1 MGAVGPLEQFS
12 AKTGLTVQS
21 IVIVAG
27 LSFIVGVMESGMQ
40 PFESP
45 VYIAAAALT
54 YVASTQW
61 GLWDGLFVA
70 CGVFTV
76 LVMGSIFRTDAS
88 LYSFMS
94 EMPADFV
101 LFFAL
106 GILPG
111 FAVELYSGNTR
122 EIDAERANLRK
133 KIAELNTR
141 LAQVSKDKRAAAD
154 ANKPDEGKWN
164 RRGNQ
169 LGDAGRRMVA
179 ADSLTEVLETLGST
193 LYDSLQPERFFL
205 AVSNGLGGLQVSR
218 VEPAPEN
225 DLDQIAAEDAI
236 LKDVARAGK
245 PLVLAAPGAIGSDGL
260 SANVFVPVIVNK
272 QLIALVGLEVSEQ
285 AAKEELDFVTIVAH
299 LAQEVSGRF
308 GLPS

>member
-1 MGAVGPLEQFS
+1 MGAVSPLDQFS
-12 AKTGLTVQS
+12 AKTGLTIQS
-21 IVIVAG
+21 ILVVVG
-27 LSFIVGVMESGMQ
+27 LGFIVGVTESGMQ

-54 YVASTQW
+54 YVASAQW
-61 GLWDGLFVA
+61 GMWDGLFVA
-70 CGVFTV
+70 CGVFTI
-76 LVMGSIFRTDAS
+76 LLMGSIFRTDAS
-88 LYSFMS
+88 LYSFFS

-111 FAVELYSGNTR
+111 FAVELWAGNTR
-122 EIDAERANLRK
+122 EIDAERANIRK
-133 KIAELNTR
+133 KIADLNVK
-141 LAQVSKDKRAAAD
+141 LAQVSKEKRAQAD
-154 ANKPDEGKWN
+154 QNKPDEGKWN

-179 ADSLTEVLETLGST
+179 AESQAEVLDVFGST

-205 AVSNGLGGLQVSR
+205 AVSNGMGGLQVNR
-218 VEPAPEN
+218 VEPAMDQ
-225 DLDQIAAEDAI
+225 DLDQIAAEDQI
-236 LKDVARAGK
+236 LKDVARSGK
-245 PLVLAAPGAIGSDGL
+245 PLVLAGPSSIGPDGL

-272 QLIALVGLEVSEQ
+272 QVLALVGLELSEQ

-299 LAQEVSGRF
+299 LAQEVSARF
-308 GLPS
+308 GLN